1 MPPSLLAKTTCPNC
15 WHQFEPHDVLW
26 VAAHPNLLSDP
37 RLGTDAH
44 RRFLPSRF
52 SPEGG
57 ALDAMG
63 TECTQ
68 LACPRCHLAVPRA
81 CLEVKPWFVS
91 LFGAPSSGKTYL
103 LASMMWAMRRRLP
116 ELFRVGFTDS
126 DAGTNQDIVGWEE
139 QLFFNPTPD
148 ADIPLGELIRKTQLV
163 GDQYNVVK
171 FGNQNILYPQPYMFT
186 LRPRDDH
193 PHAADADD
201 LSRVM
206 CFYDNAG
213 ESFLAGRESANS
225 PVTRHLAESALL
237 LFLFDPIQHQPFRQ
251 RLSAAGIK
259 LASDIVAGTGVNR
272 QDLIVTEAATRVR
285 RFARLRDTEKHDRPL
300 IVLVSKMDVWGPL
313 VPEVN
318 TNETPIAATKSRAA
332 ALNLDRI
339 DEQSQAIR
347 RLLLGLTPEV
357 VTAAE
362 SFASSVTYVGVSA
375 LGVTPTENPVTK
387 KWTVRPSAL
396 KPAGVEVPLLIGLY
410 KHFPQL
416 ISGGRRPP
424 PATGGKRP

>member
-26 VAAHPNLLSDP
+26 VSAHPSLRGDV
-37 RLGTDAH
+37 RLGSDAH

-52 SPEGG
+52 NPEGD

-63 TECTQ
+63 SACTQ
-68 LACPRCHLAVPRA
+68 LACPRCHLAVPRV

-91 LFGAPSSGKTYL
+91 LFGAPSSGKSYL
-103 LASMMWAMRRRLP
+103 LAAMMWALRRRLP

-126 DAGTNQDIVGWEE
+126 DAGTNQALAGWEE

-148 ADIPLGELIRKTQLV
+148 ADFPLVELIKKTLAV
-163 GDQYNVVK
+163 GEQYNTVT
-171 FGNQNILYPQPYMFT
+171 FGSDPILYPQPFLFT
-186 LRPRDDH
+186 LRPRADH
-193 PHAADADD
+193 PLAEDPDAA
-201 LSRVM
+201 RVL

-213 ESFLAGRESANS
+213 ESFLAGSDKATS

-237 LFLFDPIQHQPFRQ
+237 LFLFDPIQHAPFRQ
-251 RLSAAGIK
+251 KLAGAGIR
-259 LASDIVAGTGVNR
+259 LASDLPADRMMNR
-272 QDLIVTEAATRVR
+272 QDLIVTEAAGRVR
-285 RFARLRDTEKHDRPL
+285 RFARLPDGEKHDRPL
-300 IVLVSKMDVWGPL
+300 VVIVTKMDVWAPL
-313 VPEVN
+313 VPELSSA
-318 TNETPIAATKSRAA
+318 ELPIAATKSRAA

-339 DEQSQAIR
+339 NEQSQAIR
-347 RLLLGLTPEV
+347 RLLISLTPEV

-362 SFASSVTYVGVSA
+362 EFASSVTYVGVSA
-375 LGVTPTENPVTK
+375 LGTAPTENAATK
-387 KWTVRPSAL
+387 RWTVRPANVR
-396 KPAGVEVPLLIGLY
+396 PAGVELPLLLGLH

-424 PATGGKRP
+424 APTGKRP